1 MKIIFR
7 LFGSVFALFML
18 ISCGTQHKANKTIT
32 RTFSDSLY
40 FDQGFAGLAIYDPV
54 EKKMLYTYNADKY
67 FTPASNT
74 KLLTF
79 YTGLTVLG
87 DSVPAL
93 KYRISGD
100 SLIFRGTGDPSLLNP
115 DLPASKIMDF
125 LRYRTECLF
134 YEVPNYI
141 ETYFGPGWSWDD
153 YDAYYT
159 VERVAYPIYANR
171 VTFTQGEM
179 ADIPKAYPDFYQK
192 NLILDSLNLH
202 KTSRLSRKMAE
213 NNIFYQTA
221 IRDTSFRQEVP
232 IKYSPALFVEVLE
245 DTLKKEVGLI
255 PEFKKFNSEE
265 KTLYSIPTDSLYKRM
280 LKVSDNFLAEQ
291 VLLLASGVIADTL
304 KTSIAIDYM
313 KENAFKQLPDE
324 PQWVDGSGLSRDNLE
339 TPRNMIKILEMIT
352 EKMPLEKVIQ
362 LLPAGGESGTLQ
374 NNYSADVPYIFAKTG
389 SLSNNHSLSG
399 FIKTKKGKTLIFS
412 FMNSNYTIP
421 TSVLK
426 KGMEGIL
433 LTIRDNY

>member
-1 MKIIFR
+1 MKTIIR
-7 LFGSVFALFML
+7 LFGLIFTLFML
-18 ISCGTQHKANKTIT
+18 ISCGTNRKTNRVIT
-32 RTFSDSLY
+32 RTFNDSLY
-40 FDQGFAGLAIYDPV
+40 FDQGFAGLSIYDPV
-54 EKKMLYTYNADKY
+54 EKKMLYTYNASKY

-115 DLPASKIMDF
+115 DLPPSKIMDF

-134 YEVPNYI
+134 YEVPSYI

-153 YDAYYT
+153 YDAYYS

-171 VTFTQGEM
+171 VTFTQGEKSG
-179 ADIPKAYPDFYQK
+179 IPKAYPYFYQK
-192 NLILDSLNLH
+192 DLILDSLKLN
-202 KTSRLSRKMAE
+202 KTDRLSRKMVE
-213 NNIFYQTA
+213 NEFFYQLA
-221 IRDTSFRQEVP
+221 VRDTTFRQEVP
-232 IKYSPALFVEVLE
+232 IKYSPELFVEVLA

-255 PEFKKFNSEE
+255 TEFKKFHREE
-265 KTLYSIPTDSLYKRM
+265 KTLYSIPTDSLYGRM

-313 KENAFKQLPDE
+313 KKNALQQLPDE
-324 PQWVDGSGLSRDNLE
+324 PQWVDGSGLSRYNLQ
-339 TPRNMIKILEMIT
+339 TPSNMIKILELIT
-352 EKMPLEKVIQ
+352 KKMPLEKVIQ
-362 LLPAGGESGTLQ
+362 LLPTGGESGTLEDH
-374 NNYSADVPYIFAKTG
+374 YSANESYIFAKSG
-389 SLSNNHSLSG
+389 SLSNNYSLSG
-399 FIKTKKGKTLIFS
+399 FIKTKSGKTLIFS

-421 TSVLK
+421 TSTLK
-426 KGMEGIL
+426 KGMENIL
-433 LTIRDNY
+433 LKIRDNY

>member
-1 MKIIFR
+1 MKTIIK
-7 LFGSVFALFML
+7 LFGIILAILML
-18 ISCGTQHKANKTIT
+18 ISCGTMRKTNKAIT
-32 RTFSDSLY
+32 STFSDSLY

-54 EKKMLYTYNADKY
+54 EKEMLYTYNADKY

-79 YTGLTVLG
+79 YAGLTVLG

-93 KYRISGD
+93 KYHISGD

-115 DLPASKIMDF
+115 DLPSSKIMDF
-125 LRYRTECLF
+125 LRYRRECLF
-134 YEVPNYI
+134 YEVPGYV

-153 YDAYYT
+153 YDSYYT

-171 VTFTQGEM
+171 ATFTQGEM
-179 ADIPKAYPDFYQK
+179 PEIPQAYPAFYQK
-192 NLILDSLNLH
+192 DLIIDSLNPY
-202 KTSRLSRKMAE
+202 KTARLSRKMTE
-213 NNIFYQTA
+213 NGIFYQKA
-221 IRDTSFRQEVP
+221 VRDTAFRQEIP
-232 IKYSPALFVEVLE
+232 IKYSTELFVKVLE
-245 DTLKKEVGLI
+245 DTLRKEVGLI
-255 PEFKKFNSEE
+255 PEFRKFNGEE

-313 KENAFKQLPDE
+313 KKNALQQLPDE
-324 PQWVDGSGLSRDNLE
+324 PQWVDGSGLSRYNLQ

-362 LLPAGGESGTLQ
+362 LLPTGGESGTLK
-374 NNYSADVPYIFAKTG
+374 NYYSADVPYIFAKTG

-399 FIKTKKGKTLIFS
+399 FIKTESGKTLIFS
-412 FMNSNYTIP
+412 FMNSNYTIS
-421 TSVLK
+421 TTTLK
-426 KGMEGIL
+426 KGMEGVL
-433 LTIRDNY
+433 LKIRDNY

>member
-1 MKIIFR
+1 MKTIYR
-7 LFGSVFALFML
+7 LFGVIFAFFIL
-18 ISCGTQHKANKTIT
+18 ISCGSNRKANKAIT
-32 RTFSDSLY
+32 NTFNDSIY
-40 FDQGFAGLAIYDPV
+40 FNQGFAGLAIYDPV

-93 KYRISGD
+93 KYHISGD

-115 DLPASKIMDF
+115 DLPPSKVMDF

-134 YEVPNYI
+134 YEVPSYT

-153 YDAYYT
+153 YDSYYT

-171 VTFTQGEM
+171 ATFTQGEM
-179 ADIPKAYPDFYQK
+179 PEIPQAYPALYQK

-202 KTSRLSRKMAE
+202 KTARLSRKMTE
-213 NNIFYQTA
+213 NGIFYQKA
-221 IRDTSFRQEVP
+221 VRDTSFRQEVP
-232 IKYSPALFVEVLE
+232 IKYSPELFVKVLE
-245 DTLKKEVGLI
+245 DTLKIEVGLI
-255 PEFKKFNSEE
+255 PKYKKFNGEE

-313 KENAFKQLPDE
+313 KQNAFQQLPDE
-324 PQWVDGSGLSRDNLE
+324 PQWVDGSGLSRYNLQ

-352 EKMPLEKVIQ
+352 EKMPLERVIQ
-362 LLPAGGESGTLQ
+362 LLPVGGESGTLEHY
-374 NNYSADVPYIFAKTG
+374 YSADVPYVFAKTG

-399 FIKTKKGKTLIFS
+399 FIKTKSGKTLIFS
-412 FMNSNYTIP
+412 FMNSNYTISAS
-421 TSVLK
+421 TLK

-433 LTIRDNY
+433 LRIRDNY